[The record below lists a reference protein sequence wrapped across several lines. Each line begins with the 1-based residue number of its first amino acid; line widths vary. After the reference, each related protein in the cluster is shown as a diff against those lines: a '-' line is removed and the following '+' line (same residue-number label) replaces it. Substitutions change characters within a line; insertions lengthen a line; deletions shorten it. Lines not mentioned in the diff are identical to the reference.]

1 MGFFR
6 ILVLVGIYLFIAYR
20 GFRIAQRTPDMFAKL
35 LAIGITVSIAGQ
47 AFYNIGVNLALLP
60 NTGITLPL
68 ISYGGTSLLMT
79 LISLGF
85 YFKYQSTEKNS
96 ESAIIMRE

>member
-1 MGFFR
+1 MG
-6 ILVLVGIYLFIAYR
+6 VYLFIAYR
-20 GFRIAQRTPDMFAKL
+20 GFLIAHRAPDLFAKL
-35 LAIGITVSIAGQ
+35 LAIGITVSICGQ

-79 LISLGF
+79 LIGF
-85 YFKYQSTEKNS
+85 GILLQISGYKKEK
-96 ESAIIMRE
+96 RKRYHHV